1 MPLLPEW
8 RIWRSWCAEGLIWV
22 RWPSKQLLHL
32 NSQTHHRDENFYSF
46 LPQRL
51 LKLWGCSSSQLLVEL
66 DTPCTPVCRCTHTFK
81 CAAIVWN
88 MWSNR
93 CDLALTSPR
102 VSLAAVQLMDY
113 ALLGNS
119 KLPFQLLSPNRF
131 PRPPNLLCLQEHGFT
146 SERQPWDPGFLCC
159 SRKSHSPRC
168 LFFQFCLKLDF
179 QFRGKSI

>member
-1 MPLLPEW
+1 MTLQVTSAFEFTDSSQRWELLQFLTPK
-8 RIWRSWCAEGLIWV
+8 A
-22 RWPSKQLLHL
+22 
-32 NSQTHHRDENFYSF
+32 SQT
-46 LPQRL
+46 LRL
-51 LKLWGCSSSQLLVEL
+51 VIISAPSWARYTTYTCVQM
-66 DTPCTPVCRCTHTFK
+66 RTHTFK

-113 ALLGNS
+113 ALLGDS

-146 SERQPWDPGFLCC
+146 SEGQPWDPGFLCC
-159 SRKSHSPRC
+159 SRKSHSPGC